1 MKLNVPET
9 RAAWDGLRDQ
19 IKRLEGSV
27 MAIYKSGAGPLGT
40 HEEIGKV
47 CTSVVE
53 ALEQARSQ
61 LETMIIWYDK
71 E

>member
-1 MKLNVPET
+1 MKLSVPET
-9 RAAWDGLRDQ
+9 RAAWDGLRNQ

-40 HEEIGKV
+40 HEEISKV

-61 LETMIIWYDK
+61 LETMIIWYDA
-71 E
+71 